1 MILKQT
7 EASAISEL
15 QTQEKNCL
23 EKSRRYKEQAK
34 DPVLKD
40 LFGQLE
46 TLEQKHYDALEQ
58 VLNGQVPSCDCN
70 DSSGRDYEPKAT
82 YSANDQSEDKKYD
95 NFLATDCIGTE
106 KLVSTEYN
114 ADVFRF
120 SEAPVRKLLADIQVE
135 EQNHAEML
143 YKYRTVNG
151 MA

>member
-1 MILKQT
+1 MILNQT
-7 EASAISEL
+7 EASTISEL
-15 QTQEKNCL
+15 QTQEKNCI
-23 EKSRRYKEQAK
+23 EKYRRYKEQAK

-40 LFGQLE
+40 LFEELE
-46 TLEQKHYDALEQ
+46 TLEQKHYDALGQ

-82 YSANDQSEDKKYD
+82 YSADDQSEDKKFD
-95 NFLATDCIGTE
+95 NFLAADCIGTE
-106 KLVSTEYN
+106 KLVSSEYN
-114 ADVFRF
+114 SDVFRF
-120 SEAPVRKLLADIQVE
+120 SEAPVRKLLADIQIE

>member
-1 MILKQT
+1 MILNQT

-15 QTQEKNCL
+15 QTQEKNCI
-23 EKSRRYKEQAK
+23 EKYRRYKEQAK

-40 LFGQLE
+40 LFGELE
-46 TLEQKHYDALEQ
+46 TLEQKHYDALGQ

-70 DSSGRDYEPKAT
+70 DSSGRDYEPI
-82 YSANDQSEDKKYD
+82 
-95 NFLATDCIGTE
+95 ATDCIGTE
-106 KLVSTEYN
+106 KLVSSEYN
-114 ADVFRF
+114 SDVFRF

>member
-15 QTQEKNCL
+15 QTQEKNCI
-23 EKSRRYKEQAK
+23 EKYRRYKEQAK

-70 DSSGRDYEPKAT
+70 DSSGRDYEPRNSIWRNTTRKSPRPLMTRARIKNMT
-82 YSANDQSEDKKYD
+82 ISLRPTASEQKNLFPRSITPMFSDSPKPQSAN
-95 NFLATDCIGTE
+95 F
-106 KLVSTEYN
+106 
-114 ADVFRF
+114 
-120 SEAPVRKLLADIQVE
+120 
-135 EQNHAEML
+135 
-143 YKYRTVNG
+143 
-151 MA
+151 

>member
-15 QTQEKNCL
+15 QTQEKNCI
-23 EKSRRYKEQAK
+23 EKYRRYKEQAK

-95 NFLATDCIGTE
+95 NFL
-106 KLVSTEYN
+106 V
-114 ADVFRF
+114 
-120 SEAPVRKLLADIQVE
+120 LLLLHTLNFHLTVLHYK
-135 EQNHAEML
+135 NH
-143 YKYRTVNG
+143 
-151 MA
+151 